1 MEGFD
6 NYMKKYSLGIDFG
19 TLSGRAALIDL
30 ETGEEAASDVLEYGH
45 GVMSEILCDG
55 KTMLPP
61 KTALQNPQDYIDV
74 LKTTIPNVIK
84 KSGVKP
90 TDIIGVGVD
99 FTACTLIPTDKCGK
113 PLYFY
118 EKYKS
123 RPHAYAKLWKHHSA
137 QKMADRFNELA
148 NKRKEKFLK
157 YYGGKISSEWLFPK
171 VMQILEEDEEIYNA
185 ADKFIEA
192 GDWIVQLLTGQE
204 KRSICQAGYKA
215 AWNEDMGYP
224 SKAFLKEL
232 NPGLENVA
240 AEKLSCAL
248 RKPTECVGT
257 ITKDAAKLTGL
268 CEGTAVSAAI
278 IDAHAALP
286 AAGITTPGKL
296 LMIMGTSTCHIILS
310 DKESFVKGVAG
321 VVKDGIIPGY
331 YAYEAGQACVG
342 DHFEW
347 FVKNAVPYSY
357 YIEAENTG
365 ENIYSLLERKAKT
378 LKPGESGLVA
388 LDWFNGS
395 RILSD
400 SDLSGVVLGY
410 TLQTKPEEIYRALIE
425 ATAFGTRMIIE
436 TFEQGGIDVNE
447 LIAAGGLPQKNDMLM
462 QIYADVTN
470 RPIRIVK
477 STQSCAAGAA
487 IFGAVAAGE
496 KNGGFGDIAAAS
508 ERISGFLEKVYKPN
522 EENVKLYDKI
532 YNEYKDLHKYFS
544 EENEIMKKIGRK
556 KK

>member
-1 MEGFD
+1 
-6 NYMKKYSLGIDFG
+6 MKKYSLGIDFG
-19 TLSGRAALIDL
+19 TLSGRAVLIDL
-30 ETGEEAASDVLEYGH
+30 ETGDEVASDVLEYKH

-55 KTMLPP
+55 KTKLSP

-74 LKTTIPNVIK
+74 LKSTIPNVIK
-84 KSGVKP
+84 KSGIKP
-90 TDIIGVGVD
+90 EDVVGLGVD
-99 FTACTLIPTDKCGK
+99 FTACTLLPTDRSGK
-113 PLYFY
+113 PLCFY
-118 EKYKS
+118 EEYNS
-123 RPHAYAKLWKHHSA
+123 RPHAYVKLWKHHSA
-137 QKMADRFNELA
+137 QNMADRFNELA

-157 YYGGKISSEWLFPK
+157 YYGGKISAEWLFPK
-171 VMQILEEDEEIYNA
+171 IMQILEEDEEIYNA

-204 KRSICQAGYKA
+204 KRSLCQTGYKA
-215 AWNEDMGYP
+215 AWNDDTGYP
-224 SKAFLKEL
+224 SKDFLKEL
-232 NPGLENVA
+232 NPKLEKVVT
-240 AEKLSCAL
+240 EKLSSVL
-248 RKPTECVGT
+248 YKPTECVGK
-257 ITKDAAKLTGL
+257 ITKEAAKLTGL
-268 CEGTAVSAAI
+268 CEGTAVSPAI

-286 AAGITTPGKL
+286 AAGITTSGKL

-310 DKESFVKGVAG
+310 DRESFVKGVSG
-321 VVKDGIIPGY
+321 VVRDGIVPGY

-347 FVKNAVPYSY
+347 FVKNAVPYTY
-357 YIEAENTG
+357 YLEAEKEG
-365 ENIYSLLERKAKT
+365 KNIYSLLEEKAKK

-400 SDLSGVVLGY
+400 SDLCGVILGY
-410 TLQTKPEEIYRALIE
+410 SLQTKPEEIYRALIE
-425 ATAFGTRMIIE
+425 ATAFGTKMIID
-436 TFEQGGIDVNE
+436 TFEHGGIEVNE

-477 STQSCAAGAA
+477 SKQSCAVGAA

-496 KNGGFGDIAAAS
+496 ENGGFKDIGIAS
-508 ERISGFLEKVYKPN
+508 ERISGFLEKIYVPN
-522 EENVKLYDKI
+522 SENVKLYQRV
-532 YNEYKDLHKYFS
+532 YNEYKKLHIYFS
-544 EENEIMKKIGRK
+544 EENKVMKKIGRK